1 MKNLLVT
8 GGAGFIG
15 VNFVHYWLANNPQDK
30 VVVLDALTYAG
41 NKASLEPVQEND
53 NFTFVKGDICDT
65 DLVEKL
71 LSDHSIDTLVHFAAE
86 SHVDRSITGPDA
98 FIETN
103 IIGTYSLLKA
113 AKKVWI
119 DLPIASGKPVIE
131 HRFHHVST
139 DEVYGTLS
147 ATDPAFTEDTAYAP
161 NSPYSASKAA
171 SDHLVRAYHHT
182 YGLQVT
188 TSNCSNNYGPYHF
201 PEKLI
206 PLIIINILQDKP
218 LPVYGDGQQIR
229 DWLYVEDHARGIEL
243 VLSKGRVGENY
254 NIGGNNEWANI
265 DIIKLICN
273 LMDVRFSKDPNLKKR
288 FPQARNAIQGESRNL
303 ITHVKDRLGHDR
315 RYAVNAEKI
324 SNELGYAPYETFESG
339 IDKTVSWYLEKLNCD
354 ELQHDEALYTEVE
367 EVTKAGGL
375 EEQLT
380 LIQEDLERLE
390 SITEN
395 DISSIFIEKPQF

>member
-1 MKNLLVT
+1 MSRNILVT

-15 VNFVHYWLANNPQDK
+15 ANYVLYWLENNLQDK

-41 NKASLEPVQEND
+41 NRASLDSVED
-53 NFTFVKGDICDT
+53 NPNFVFVHGDICDT
-65 DLVEKL
+65 ALVESL
-71 LSDHSIDTLVHFAAE
+71 LADHRIDTLVHFAAE

-103 IIGTYSLLKA
+103 ILGTYSLLKA
-113 AKKVWI
+113 TKKIWI
-119 DLPIASGKPVIE
+119 DNPKENGQAPFK

-147 ATDPAFTEDTAYAP
+147 ATDPAFTEETAYAP

-182 YGLQVT
+182 YGLEVT

-206 PLIIINILQDKP
+206 PLIITNILFDKS

-229 DWLYVEDHARGIEL
+229 DWLYVDDHARGIEL
-243 VLSKGRVGENY
+243 VLNKGRLGENY

-265 DIIKLICN
+265 DIVKVVCGLMNEYFNGSLVSCALN
-273 LMDVRFSKDPNLKKR
+273 LSAAELKEKY
-288 FPQARNAIQGESRNL
+288 PQAIAAAKGEAESL
-303 ITHVKDRLGHDR
+303 ITYVTDRAGHDR
-315 RYAVNAEKI
+315 RYAIDATKTN
-324 SNELGYAPYETFESG
+324 NELGYVPAESFETG
-339 IDKTVSWYLEKLNCD
+339 IKKTVEWYLGNEGWWNP
-354 ELQHDEALYTEVE
+354 
-367 EVTKAGGL
+367 
-375 EEQLT
+375 
-380 LIQEDLERLE
+380 LI
-390 SITEN
+390 
-395 DISSIFIEKPQF
+395 